1 LRRFGRY
8 LREVLRTGWGILFFI
23 AGAISTSVTFVL
35 VYRPS
40 FSLPYWIPGALSIA
54 AWLIAPYKLYRKQ
67 EDHIEFLKAQQ
78 QQPRRATL
86 VLLEESG
93 SFYIRCFT
101 PTGITPKSETGIYIE
116 LWISIENKGDRPA
129 TICRYDL
136 RIDEI
141 GDFSN
146 LRPVTLNYVI
156 GRNAQHALNPSEK
169 VKNYIE
175 VLAER
180 LKPHQYIAFML
191 NATLPPDARQI
202 LCELTVTDTDQN
214 NATIRLKAAVRGGVF
229 TSI

>member
-1 LRRFGRY
+1 MRRFGRY
-8 LREVLRTGWGILFFI
+8 LREVLRTGWGIFFFI

-67 EDHIEFLKAQQ
+67 EDHVETLKAQQ
-78 QQPRRATL
+78 QQRRRATL

-93 SFYIRCFT
+93 SFYIRRFT
-101 PTGITPKSETGIYIE
+101 PAGITPQSETGIYLE
-116 LWISIENKGDRPA
+116 LWISVENKGDRPA

-136 RIDEI
+136 RIDGI
-141 GDFSN
+141 GDFPS
-146 LRPVTLNYVI
+146 LRPVTPSYVL
-156 GRNAQHALNPSEK
+156 GRNMQHALNASEK

-180 LKPHQYIAFML
+180 LKPHQYVAFML
-191 NATLPPDARQI
+191 NATPVPDARQI
-202 LCELTVTDTDQN
+202 HCEFTVTDTEQN
-214 NATIRLKAAVRGGVF
+214 SATIRMNAAEHGGAFRG
-229 TSI
+229 